1 MGKDVSTNSPGKSQ
15 EAAQDELIARI
26 DQLEK
31 MLIHTKQKRV
41 AQSIVVWTC
50 TAIMVAVCAWF
61 LISFSQLVAN
71 YDTGQLVQ
79 GLRSNSDI
87 IIKSPQ
93 FRGVVM
99 DMQDIFV
106 PAYKKA
112 LQSELN
118 AKAPNLQAAADNEL
132 ADLKKLFVKKLQDT
146 FISEIHKDF
155 EKVEKDLLAR
165 YPDLNADKMNEVYKK
180 ASEIFVEKLSVSLN
194 RFTKEAIN
202 KLAGLDETFRQFK
215 NEPAYK
221 DLNKKSAQEVESLL
235 LESLLELWIYELNP
249 EKGGKPAEAQG
260 GKLAK
265 RSK

>member
-1 MGKDVSTNSPGKSQ
+1 MGKDVSKNSPGKSQ
-15 EAAQDELIARI
+15 EAAQNELIARI

-50 TAIMVAVCAWF
+50 TAIIIAVCAWF

-79 GLRSNSDI
+79 GLRTNSDI

-106 PAYKKA
+106 PAYKEA
-112 LQSELN
+112 LLTELN
-118 AKAPNLQAAADNEL
+118 AKGTNLQAAADNEL
-132 ADLKKLFVKKLQDT
+132 SELKKLFVKKLQDG

-165 YPDLNADKMNEVYKK
+165 YPDLNADKMDEVYTK
-180 ASEIFVEKLSVSLN
+180 ASEMFVEKISVSLN
-194 RFTKEAIN
+194 RFVKEAVN

-215 NEPAYK
+215 NEQAYK
-221 DLNKKSAQEVESLL
+221 DLNKKSVQEVESLL

-249 EKGGKPAEAQG
+249 EKGGKPVEAQG

-265 RSK
+265 RNK

>member
-1 MGKDVSTNSPGKSQ
+1 
-15 EAAQDELIARI
+15 
-26 DQLEK
+26 
-31 MLIHTKQKRV
+31 
-41 AQSIVVWTC
+41 
-50 TAIMVAVCAWF
+50 
-61 LISFSQLVAN
+61 
-71 YDTGQLVQ
+71 
-79 GLRSNSDI
+79 
-87 IIKSPQ
+87 
-93 FRGVVM
+93 
-99 DMQDIFV
+99 
-106 PAYKKA
+106 
-112 LQSELN
+112 
-118 AKAPNLQAAADNEL
+118 
-132 ADLKKLFVKKLQDT
+132 
-146 FISEIHKDF
+146 
-155 EKVEKDLLAR
+155 
-165 YPDLNADKMNEVYKK
+165 MNEVYKK